1 MRFKN
6 NVINSALILYSE
18 AVFRDYMKPGFDF
31 NMLIYKT
38 QLIWWQFQVY
48 SKVKMCHFLSKLRP
62 NSHRGGE
69 LFKLLDKFT

>member
-31 NMLIYKT
+31 NMLIYKMQT
-38 QLIWWQFQVY
+38 NLVAVSSVQQ
-48 SKVKMCHFLSKLRP
+48 
-62 NSHRGGE
+62 G
-69 LFKLLDKFT
+69 